1 MRTLIADLFISL
13 DGCAASTN
21 EQAYFGYLGPQL
33 EAWVHDEGHK
43 PQSVLMG
50 RVTYEMLYGIARSSG
65 VDQATSQMTKL
76 PKLVFSNT
84 LQEPLDWKNT
94 QLLRGDLADAIH
106 KLKSQH
112 GDPIRSF
119 GSITLVKGLMQLGLV
134 DRLRLLVF
142 PLVLGKTGR
151 EPIFAG
157 YDRTKLELVG
167 TKTLDGK
174 LVLFEY
180 RLA

>member
-13 DGCAASTN
+13 DGYAAGTN

-33 EAWVHDEGHK
+33 GAWVREEGHR
-43 PQSVLMG
+43 PQVILMG
-50 RVTYEMLYGIARSSG
+50 RVTYEMLHGIARSSG
-65 VDQATSQMTKL
+65 VDEATAQMTKR

-84 LQEPLDWKNT
+84 LKEPLDWNNT
-94 QLLRGDLADAIH
+94 EVLRGDLADAIY
-106 KLKSQH
+106 KLKSQS

-119 GSITLVKGLMQLGLV
+119 GSIKLVKGLMQLGLI

-151 EPIFAG
+151 EPIFSG
-157 YDRTKLELVG
+157 YDRTKLELVD
-167 TKTLDGK
+167 TKTLDER

-180 RLA
+180 RPA

>member
-13 DGCAASTN
+13 DGYAAGTD

-33 EAWVHDEGHK
+33 EAWVRDEG
-43 PQSVLMG
+43 QESEVILMG
-50 RVTYEMLYGIARSSG
+50 RVTYEMLHSIARSSG
-65 VDQATSQMTKL
+65 VDPATSRMTEV

-84 LQEPLDWKNT
+84 LRDPLDWKNAKV
-94 QLLRGDLADAIH
+94 LGGDLGEAIH
-106 KLKSQH
+106 KLKSQT
-112 GDPIRSF
+112 GDRIRSF
-119 GSITLVKGLMQLGLV
+119 GSIKLVKGLMQLGLV
-134 DRLRLLVF
+134 HRLRLLVF

-157 YDRTKLELVG
+157 YDRTTLELVD
-167 TKTLDGK
+167 TKTFDGR

>member
-13 DGCAASTN
+13 DGCAAGTN

-33 EAWVHDEGHK
+33 QAWVHDEGHT
-43 PQSVLMG
+43 PEVILMG
-50 RVTYEMLYGIARSSG
+50 RATYEMLHGIARSSG
-65 VDQATSQMTKL
+65 VDEATARMTKT
-76 PKLVFSNT
+76 PKVVFSNT
-84 LQEPLDWKNT
+84 LRDPLDWKNARV
-94 QLLRGDLADAIH
+94 LRGDLAAAIRE
-106 KLKSQH
+106 LKNQS
-112 GDPIRSF
+112 GDRIRSF

-151 EPIFAG
+151 EPIFTG
-157 YDRTKLELVG
+157 YDRTKLDLVD
-167 TKTLDGK
+167 TKTLDGR

-180 RLA
+180 RLT